1 MFFKVILFK
10 TKKRKKKKK
19 EEKKK
24 KKKKNKSGKKK
35 KNKSGIG
42 ILINFLYFHHV
53 RLIQIESRV
62 HT

>member
-10 TKKRKKKKK
+10 TKKRKKKE
-19 EEKKK
+19 EEKK
-24 KKKKNKSGKKK
+24 KKK

>member
-1 MFFKVILFK
+1 MFFKEILFK

-24 KKKKNKSGKKK
+24 KKK
-35 KNKSGIG
+35 NKSGIG

-53 RLIQIESRV
+53 
-62 HT
+62 